1 MIAKGFI
8 GFEISLPM
16 AVGVTLNRQLS
27 HRPQA
32 DMSSPE
38 RILTSPPR
46 PHEGPGGRGGRL
58 VDILK
63 GQSASLRPLT
73 MRWLS
78 EIE

>member
-38 RILTSPPR
+38 RIPDFTSAAARGTGRPWRAVGRYFEETIGQPPAAY
-46 PHEGPGGRGGRL
+46 HA
-58 VDILK
+58 V
-63 GQSASLRPLT
+63 A
-73 MRWLS
+73 
-78 EIE
+78 